1 MESSFTYLYSIWG
14 ILIVIYSLLHLR
26 RNRWKFSVITIINL
40 FYSIIYGF
48 APASMCLYAY
58 GHRDMNYCG
67 IDFTNETS
75 ISLFFI
81 SSIIVFL
88 FINIGYNVK
97 FKVKPVE
104 DNLST
109 SKIRGSAFVLLI
121 IGLMS
126 LFLWT
131 KAYGGPI
138 GILPYANALR
148 AGRDVGINNPWSFMM
163 KLCPF
168 MQFAAYLFFSYY
180 LTRRKIIDL
189 LLFFISAVGSFLYI
203 LANSSRMHFA
213 LFFLIL
219 ALIYQGHRKMS
230 WKSIS
235 LFGGLAVVSVYIMH
249 IAESIMNVLQSD
261 ADFDNESAFSIAE
274 ILREEFFFPL
284 ASFQTYLN
292 SSIPIRIFED
302 IANAIFA
309 WLPTSFKPVSLERLE
324 VTNTILA
331 SGSMDHGGLPT
342 DLVTT
347 CLYELNVIGLI
358 VLPLLFGMAAKLFE
372 KKVHTLVASDFYKVV
387 YYLGCF
393 YFLKAVGYGD
403 PANVMSNIFFLV
415 WGYIFV
421 KVFSKKRKVLSCHVS
436 AQY

>member
-1 MESSFTYLYSIWG
+1 MADSFAFLFNVWGVIIVLFSIMG
-14 ILIVIYSLLHLR
+14 LR
-26 RNRWKFSVITIINL
+26 NNRWKISVITIINL

-48 APASMCLYAY
+48 APASLCSYAY
-58 GHRDMNYCG
+58 GHSQLSYFDIN
-67 IDFTNETS
+67 FSNEQS
-75 ISLFFI
+75 ILLFLLCSVVVFFFI
-81 SSIIVFL
+81 NV
-88 FINIGYNVK
+88 GYNFK
-97 FKVKPVE
+97 FKVKPIQY
-104 DNLST
+104 NLST
-109 SKIRGSAFVLLI
+109 VKIRRSAFILMVV
-121 IGLMS
+121 GLVS
-126 LFLWT
+126 LYLWT

-168 MQFAAYLFFSYY
+168 MQFAAYLFFSQY
-180 LTRRKIIDL
+180 LTNRKKVDLFLFIISSIGTS
-189 LLFFISAVGSFLYI
+189 FFI

-230 WKSIS
+230 WRSYL

-249 IAESIMNVLQSD
+249 IAESIMNVFQTN
-261 ADFDNESAFSIAE
+261 ADFENDAAFSITE
-274 ILREEFFFPL
+274 VLREEFFFPL
-284 ASFQTYLN
+284 LSFQTYLDH
-292 SSIPIRIFED
+292 SVSFRIFED
-302 IANAIFA
+302 IANSIYA

-342 DLVTT
+342 DFVTT
-347 CLYELNVIGLI
+347 CLYELNVFGLLVI
-358 VLPLLFGMAAKLFE
+358 PVLFGMLAKFFE
-372 KKVHTLVASDFYKVV
+372 AKIHPLVNFDLYKVV

-403 PANVMSNIFFLV
+403 PANIMTNIFFLV
-415 WGYIFV
+415 WGYVFIII
-421 KVFSKKRKVLSCHVS
+421 FSKNNRRYVS
-436 AQY
+436 AR

>member
-1 MESSFTYLYSIWG
+1 MTSSISFIFSIWG
-14 ILIVIYSLLHLR
+14 IFIVVYSLLHLR
-26 RNRWKFSVITIINL
+26 VNRWRFSVISIINL

-48 APASMCLYAY
+48 APASMCSYVY
-58 GHRDMNYCG
+58 RHNYVTYYG
-67 IDFTNETS
+67 IDFTNEKS
-75 ISLFFI
+75 ILLFFL
-81 SSIIVFL
+81 SSVIVFL

-97 FKVKPVE
+97 LKVKPVE
-104 DNLST
+104 DNLLI
-109 SKIRGSAFVLLI
+109 SKIRGSAFVLLL

-131 KAYGGPI
+131 KAYGGPL

-168 MQFAAYLFFSYY
+168 MQFVAYLFFSYF
-180 LTRRKIIDL
+180 LTTRKKIDL
-189 LLFFISAVGSFLYI
+189 LLFIISAIGSFLYI

-230 WKSIS
+230 WKSIM
-235 LFGGLAVVSVYIMH
+235 LFGGLAIASVYIMH
-249 IAESIMNVLQSD
+249 IAESIMNVLQSN
-261 ADFDNESAFSIAE
+261 ADFDNNSAFNISE

-284 ASFQTYLN
+284 MSFQTYLDA
-292 SSIPIRIFED
+292 SISLRIFED
-302 IANAIFA
+302 IANSIFA
-309 WLPTSFKPVSLERLE
+309 WLPSSLKPVSLERLE

-347 CLYELNVIGLI
+347 CLYELNVIGLLI
-358 VLPLLFGMAAKLFE
+358 LPFLFGIGAKLFE
-372 KKVHTLVASDFYKVV
+372 KKIHPLVESDLYKVV

-393 YFLKAVGYGD
+393 YFMKAVAYAD
-403 PANVMSNIFFLV
+403 PANIMSNIFFLV
-415 WGYIFV
+415 WGYIFL
-421 KVFSKKRKVLSCHVS
+421 KVFSKKRKVFKYHVS
-436 AQY
+436 TRY

>member
-1 MESSFTYLYSIWG
+1 MTSSFTYILSIWG

-26 RNRWKFSVITIINL
+26 INRWKFSVITIINL

-48 APASMCLYAY
+48 APASMCSYAY
-58 GHRDMNYCG
+58 GHMDLNYCG

-81 SSIIVFL
+81 SSIVVFL

-97 FKVKPVE
+97 FKVKLVE

-109 SKIRGSAFVLLI
+109 SKIRVSAVVLLL

-126 LFLWT
+126 LYLWT

-148 AGRDVGINNPWSFMM
+148 AGYDVGIYNPWSFMM

-180 LTRRKIIDL
+180 LTRRKKTDL
-189 LLFFISAVGSFLYI
+189 LLFIISAVGSFLYI

-230 WKSIS
+230 WKSIM
-235 LFGGLAVVSVYIMH
+235 LFGGLAVISVYIMH

-284 ASFQTYLN
+284 ASFQTYLKA
-292 SSIPIRIFED
+292 SIPIRIFED

-309 WLPTSFKPVSLERLE
+309 WLPTSFKPASLERLE
-324 VTNTILA
+324 VTNTIIA

-347 CLYELNVIGLI
+347 CLYELSVLGLI
-358 VLPLLFGMAAKLFE
+358 ILPLLFGMLAKLFE
-372 KKVHTLVASDFYKVV
+372 NKIHPLVSSDFYKVI

-421 KVFSKKRKVLSCHVS
+421 KVFSKKRKLLRYHVS
-436 AQY
+436 TRY